1 MSRNYSE
8 EFLIQLFK
16 DTSGSPGIALARAC
30 VRANL
35 PAKYVAVVL
44 NTTRMTIHGWFRGKP
59 IRNKNKQVVEAFMR
73 LLEKDTESG
82 RLPAKSVADAK
93 TYLGEM
99 IGKEIK

>member
-1 MSRNYSE
+1 MSRNYSQ

-16 DTSGSPGIALARAC
+16 DASGSLGVALARAC

-59 IRNKNKQVVEAFMR
+59 IRAKKIETVKAFMR
-73 LLEKDTESG
+73 LLEKDTEAG
-82 RLPAKSVADAK
+82 RLPAKNVADAK
-93 TYLGEM
+93 VYLGEM
-99 IGKEIK
+99 IGQEIK